1 MAFDQDCIF
10 CKIANGQIPSEF
22 LYEDDRVVAFRD
34 LNPVAPVHVLI
45 VPKDHQVNLAS
56 YSEADEALLG
66 HILLTAAHIA
76 RELGLEEGGYR
87 VITNAG
93 PDAGQS
99 VFHTHFHLLG
109 GRKLNF
115 DKQ

>member
-1 MAFDQDCIF
+1 MAEDCIF
-10 CKIANGQIPSEF
+10 CKIANGEIPSSF
-22 LYEDDRVVAFRD
+22 VYEDDQIVAFKD

-45 VPKDHQVNLAS
+45 VPKEHKLNLS
-56 YSEADEALLG
+56 EYTEADEQLLG
-66 HILLTAAHIA
+66 HILVTASHIA
-76 RELGLEEGGYR
+76 KELGLDESGYR

-99 VFHTHFHLLG
+99 VMHTHFHLLG

>member
-1 MAFDQDCIF
+1 MAEDCIF
-10 CKIANGQIPSEF
+10 CKLANHEIPTD
-22 LYEDDRVVAFRD
+22 LVYEDETVAAFRD
-34 LNPVAPVHVLI
+34 LNPVAPTHILI
-45 VPKDHQVNLAS
+45 VPKAHKLNL
-56 YSEADEALLG
+56 SEYRQEDEPLLG
-66 HILLTAAHIA
+66 HMLIVTAHIA
-76 RELGLEEGGYR
+76 RELGLEESGYR

-99 VFHTHFHLLG
+99 VMHTHFHLLG

>member
-1 MAFDQDCIF
+1 MSDNCIF
-10 CKIANGQIPSEF
+10 CKIANKEIPSKF
-22 LYEDDRVVAFRD
+22 VYEDEQVVAFND
-34 LNPVAPVHVLI
+34 LNPVAPTHVLI
-45 VPKDHQVNLAS
+45 VPKEHRLNLS
-56 YSEADEALLG
+56 QYEEKDEQLLG
-66 HILLTAAHIA
+66 HILTVAAHIA
-76 RELGLEEGGYR
+76 RELGLEESGYR

-99 VFHTHFHLLG
+99 VMHTHFHLLG

>member
-1 MAFDQDCIF
+1 MSNDCIF
-10 CKIANGQIPSEF
+10 CKIVNKEIPSNF
-22 LYEDDRVVAFRD
+22 VYEDDQVVAFND

-45 VPKDHQVNLAS
+45 VPKEHKLNL
-56 YSEADEALLG
+56 SEYEEKDEQLLG
-66 HILLTAAHIA
+66 HILTAAAHIA
-76 RELGLEEGGYR
+76 RELGLEESGYR

-99 VFHTHFHLLG
+99 VMHTHFHLLG

-115 DKQ
+115 GNQ

>member
-1 MAFDQDCIF
+1 MSEDCIF
-10 CKIANGQIPSEF
+10 CKIANHEIPSDF
-22 LYEDDRVVAFRD
+22 VYEDDQVVAFKD
-34 LNPVAPVHVLI
+34 LNPVAPVHILI
-45 VPKDHQVNLAS
+45 VPKEHKLNLS
-56 YSEADEALLG
+56 KYSEADEPLLG
-66 HILLTAAHIA
+66 HMLMTAAHIA
-76 RELGLEEGGYR
+76 RELGLEESGYR

-99 VFHTHFHLLG
+99 VMHTHFHLLG

>member
-1 MAFDQDCIF
+1 MEENCIF
-10 CKIANGQIPSEF
+10 CKIANKEIPSNF
-22 LYEDDRVVAFRD
+22 VYEDDLVVASND
-34 LNPVAPVHVLI
+34 LNPVAPTHVLI
-45 VPKDHQVNLAS
+45 VPKEHKLNISQ
-56 YSEADEALLG
+56 YSEEDEKLLG
-66 HILLTAAHIA
+66 HILFVAAHIA
-76 RELGLEEGGYR
+76 RELGLEESGYR

-99 VFHTHFHLLG
+99 VMHTHFHLLG

>member
-1 MAFDQDCIF
+1 MAEDCIF
-10 CKIANGQIPSEF
+10 CKLANKEIPTN
-22 LYEDDRVVAFRD
+22 LIYEDDQVVAFND

-45 VPKDHQVNLAS
+45 VPKEHKLNLSA
-56 YSEADEALLG
+56 YDQADEQLLG
-66 HILLTAAHIA
+66 HILTTAAHIA
-76 RELGLEEGGYR
+76 KELGLEESGYR

-99 VFHTHFHLLG
+99 VMHTHFHLLG

-115 DKQ
+115 NKQ

>member
-1 MAFDQDCIF
+1 MAEDCIF
-10 CKIANGQIPSEF
+10 CKIANGEIPSSF
-22 LYEDDRVVAFRD
+22 VYEDDQVVAFKD

-45 VPKDHQVNLAS
+45 VPKEHKLNL
-56 YSEADEALLG
+56 SEYTGADEQLLG
-66 HILLTAAHIA
+66 HILVTAAHIA
-76 RELGLEEGGYR
+76 KELGLDESGYR

-99 VFHTHFHLLG
+99 VMHTHFHLLG

>member
-1 MAFDQDCIF
+1 MAENCIF
-10 CKIANGQIPSEF
+10 CKIANHEIPSNF
-22 LYEDDRVVAFRD
+22 VYEDESVVAFKD
-34 LNPVAPVHVLI
+34 LNPVAPVHILI
-45 VPKDHQVNLAS
+45 VPKEHKLNL
-56 YSEADEALLG
+56 SEYAEDEEKLLG
-66 HILLTAAHIA
+66 HILIVAAHIA
-76 RELGLEEGGYR
+76 RELGLEESGYR

-99 VFHTHFHLLG
+99 VMHTHFHLLG

>member
-1 MAFDQDCIF
+1 MSDNCIF
-10 CKIANGQIPSEF
+10 CKIANKEIPSKF
-22 LYEDDRVVAFRD
+22 VYEDEQVVAFND
-34 LNPVAPVHVLI
+34 LNPVAPTHVLI
-45 VPKDHQVNLAS
+45 VPKEHKLNLS
-56 YSEADEALLG
+56 QYGEEDEQLLG
-66 HILLTAAHIA
+66 HILTVAAHIA
-76 RELGLEEGGYR
+76 QELGLEESGYR

-99 VFHTHFHLLG
+99 VMHTHFHLLG